1 MKNEK
6 ELLELEYNLICD
18 FIKLRKDKNLSQKEL
33 ANMSG
38 VVREKIT
45 KIENRLNSPQINS
58 LIKILTPLGYTLKI
72 VPIEENKD
80 VH

>member
-1 MKNEK
+1 META
-6 ELLELEYNLICD
+6 LIIWHN
-18 FIKLRKDKNLSQKEL
+18 IKTIRTARGISQKEL
-33 ANMSG
+33 ASMSG

-72 VPIEENKD
+72 VPIEETKD